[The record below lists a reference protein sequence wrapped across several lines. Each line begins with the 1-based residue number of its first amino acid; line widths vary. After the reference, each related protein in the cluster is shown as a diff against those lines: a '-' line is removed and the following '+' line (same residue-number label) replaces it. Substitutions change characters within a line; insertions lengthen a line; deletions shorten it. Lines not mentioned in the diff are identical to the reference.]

1 MTNEDVDEEINRERD
16 LKLLEKE
23 IRKINVCKL

>member
-1 MTNEDVDEEINRERD
+1 MTNEDVDEGIIERKRFRD
-16 LKLLEKE
+16 LRKE